1 MSFKDIKGN
10 SRTIELLK
18 SGIIQ
23 DTLFGAYIF
32 SGPDGI
38 GKMLAAKT
46 LAKALNCQEN
56 NSDACGICPSC
67 SRIDKGVHPDISII
81 DALGSE
87 IKIDYIRQLQRDISL
102 RPYEARKKVF
112 IINNAHDLNPE
123 SSNAFLK
130 TLEEPPKNSLIILVS
145 AKPSLL
151 FKTILSRSK
160 IIRFYPLKRQELK
173 EALIN
178 DYGLDAQTGHFLA
191 YYSEGSIGKAL
202 YLKDRDILR
211 EKNQVI
217 DDLFSAEAGSAG
229 NHSEN
234 KREDIRRSLDILAGW
249 IRDIYLVKSGQPQEE
264 MIHLD
269 RKSDILRLANHYSF
283 FDLDVILKAVSDSL
297 LYLGQN
303 VNTKLLL
310 ANLQFSLKS

>member
-102 RPYEARKKVF
+102 RPYEA
-112 IINNAHDLNPE
+112 
-123 SSNAFLK
+123 
-130 TLEEPPKNSLIILVS
+130 
-145 AKPSLL
+145 
-151 FKTILSRSK
+151 
-160 IIRFYPLKRQELK
+160 
-173 EALIN
+173 
-178 DYGLDAQTGHFLA
+178 
-191 YYSEGSIGKAL
+191 
-202 YLKDRDILR
+202 
-211 EKNQVI
+211 
-217 DDLFSAEAGSAG
+217 
-229 NHSEN
+229 
-234 KREDIRRSLDILAGW
+234 
-249 IRDIYLVKSGQPQEE
+249 
-264 MIHLD
+264 
-269 RKSDILRLANHYSF
+269 
-283 FDLDVILKAVSDSL
+283 
-297 LYLGQN
+297 
-303 VNTKLLL
+303 
-310 ANLQFSLKS
+310 